1 MSIKQ
6 LNPYLIF
13 DGQAEQ
19 AIRLYERALGA
30 TTDAFQRFGDMPGA
44 TMQGPERERVVHA
57 LVHIGPW
64 VLMISD
70 SRPGMSPVTGGIVH
84 ICLDF
89 DDEAEMRQKFEA
101 LAATGKVEMAL
112 QDTFWG
118 AVFGSLTDA
127 HGVSWM
133 FNCEKKKG

>member
-30 TTDAFQRFGDMPGA
+30 TIEPFQRFGDVPGA
-44 TMQGPERERVVHA
+44 KMEGPNRERVMHA
-57 LVHIGPW
+57 VVRIGTW

-70 SRPGMSPVTGGIVH
+70 SMPGSSPATGGIVH

-101 LAATGKVEMAL
+101 LAATGKVEMAPH
-112 QDTFWG
+112 DTFWG